1 MDKLD
6 LPTPEE
12 LKEYQEK
19 FWQRY
24 YKTGLERYKSALG
37 PVDTIQHIY
46 IKAQGII
53 EKVIDQVQPDVILMD
68 QLFNLPFVENKNK
81 PYGMIVSA
89 NPLYAQNL
97 PNYPP
102 SVSCFILVLVQY
114 CVHLK
119 CGLLQTR

>member
-1 MDKLD
+1 MDELQLQSE

-12 LKEYQEK
+12 QKENQDK
-19 FWQRY
+19 FRENY
-24 YKTGLERYKSALG
+24 YKTGLKRYKIVME
-37 PVDTIQHIY
+37 PVDFVQDIY
-46 IKAQGII
+46 IKAQSIV

-81 PYGMIVSA
+81 PYGMIVST

-102 SVSCFILVLVQY
+102 AVSFCCRFCAMLY
-114 CVHLK
+114 R
-119 CGLLQTR
+119 TTN